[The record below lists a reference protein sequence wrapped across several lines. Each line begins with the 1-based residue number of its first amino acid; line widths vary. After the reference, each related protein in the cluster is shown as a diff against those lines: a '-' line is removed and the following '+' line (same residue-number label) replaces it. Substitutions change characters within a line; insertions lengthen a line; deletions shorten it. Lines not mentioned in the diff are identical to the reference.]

1 MRYNSDGSLDT
12 SFGSGGVVTTAVGGS
27 NDYVYAL
34 VQQAD
39 GKLVAAG
46 YSDNGSN
53 YDFAL
58 VRYNSDGSLDTSF
71 GSGGVVT
78 TGVGAA
84 YDYAYALVQQAD
96 GKLVAAGRSN
106 NGSNNDFALVRYNSD
121 GSLDTSFGS
130 GGVVTTGVGGSNDI
144 AYALVQQ
151 GDGKL
156 VAAGQSYNGQQ
167 LRLCAGALQQRRQPG
182 CELRQRRGDRGPRG
196 SIA

>member
-1 MRYNSDGSLDT
+1 M
-12 SFGSGGVVTTAVGGS
+12 GGS
-27 NDYVYAL
+27 YDYAQAL

-46 YSDNGSN
+46 YSYNGSN

-78 TGVGAA
+78 TGVGGS
-84 YDYAYALVQQAD
+84 DDGVHALVQQAD

-130 GGVVTTGVGGSNDI
+130 GGVVTTAVGGSDDY
-144 AYALVQQ
+144 AQALVQQ
-151 GDGKL
+151 ADGKL
-156 VAAGQSYNGQQ
+156 VAAGRSTTAATTT
-167 LRLCAGALQQRRQPG
+167 LRWCATTATAAWIRASAAAGW
-182 CELRQRRGDRGPRG
+182 
-196 SIA
+196 